1 MKDTSLSH
9 ISRLE
14 LRKSTW
20 SCIIEQDSIKRVQ
33 LIPSME
39 SIRVAVRI
47 RPDEDSFEE
56 SCLVIDESH
65 KRLKIVKRFDG
76 TSRTETS
83 DYGFDNI
90 YGPSTSQETIFHDV
104 RNLIDE
110 SLKGFNVTV
119 FAFGMTGIHGQLR
132 SFSIRWTMT
141 INNSVHAP

>member
-1 MKDTSLSH
+1 
-9 ISRLE
+9 
-14 LRKSTW
+14 
-20 SCIIEQDSIKRVQ
+20 
-33 LIPSME
+33 ME

-119 FAFGMTGIHGQLR
+119 FAFGMTGMHGLLR
-132 SFSIRWTMT
+132 SVLAEGINYTAHTPFYCAVKIVPLSRHVSNEILHFS
-141 INNSVHAP
+141 